1 MSGIREVMGLNPLG
15 NPAHLHELSPGFHQR
30 GLQPLSSV
38 RRMLSWQMFTYS
50 DAQGKVTR
58 HARERAFTQCAE
70 LINNNMGK
78 IHA

>member
-1 MSGIREVMGLNPLG
+1 
-15 NPAHLHELSPGFHQR
+15 
-30 GLQPLSSV
+30 
-38 RRMLSWQMFTYS
+38 MLSWQMFTYS
-50 DAQGKVTR
+50 DGQGKVTR